1 MIVLKG
7 DIVKMK
13 SGETAEVLEIW
24 GVARESA
31 RLKIVSDNTKKIQF
45 VDEISEVIQRDKGKW
60 GGRWSE

>member
-7 DIVKMK
+7 DIVRMK

-45 VDEISEVIQRDKGKW
+45 VDEISEVIQRGNVKW
-60 GGRWSE
+60 GGR